1 MSLPFISIIIPV
13 FNVGPYVENCIR
25 SVMRQTYTGP
35 IECIIVDDCSTDHSI
50 AIIEQLIAEYDGA
63 ILFHVLHHVQN
74 KGFYAARN
82 TGMDS
87 AVGEYLF
94 FLDSDDE
101 IIDNCIEILA
111 EPLITDRFDVIEGK
125 YTDNKGYSSL
135 SSASTE
141 KVLLRPPLVLQCYKK
156 LWGVPVWNRLY
167 SASFIRGK
175 QLRFE
180 EAYLAMDI
188 LWSFQIA
195 CLASTIYIINKVTY
209 KYNRRDGSLT
219 SPIFFEERKR
229 IPFVFMKEMS
239 EFVSNHHIDNNDVF
253 RLFSYYFYT
262 TTKQYSA
269 SQSEYTLAYKSLRPL
284 FQVSIISVWKKN
296 RHSIKGLLYD
306 FHYILPICI
315 APYWQ
320 YIIYYRLRTLIKQK

>member
-1 MSLPFISIIIPV
+1 MNFPTISIIIPV
-13 FNVGPYVENCIR
+13 FNVGPYVEDCIR

-63 ILFHVLHHVQN
+63 ISFQVLHHVQN
-74 KGFYAARN
+74 KGVYAARN

-87 AVGEYLF
+87 AGGEYLF

-101 IIDNCIEILA
+101 ICDNCIEILA
-111 EPLITDRFDVIEGK
+111 EPLISDRFDVIEGK

-135 SSASTE
+135 SSSDAE
-141 KVLLRPPLVLQCYKK
+141 EVLLRPPHVLQCYKK
-156 LWGVPVWNRLY
+156 LWGVPVWNKLY
-167 SASFIRGK
+167 SVSFIRGK
-175 QLRFE
+175 QLRFK
-180 EAYLAMDI
+180 EAYLGVDV

-209 KYNRRDGSLT
+209 RYNRRDGSLT
-219 SPIFFEERKR
+219 SPVFFEERKR
-229 IPFVFMKEMS
+229 IPFVYMKEMS

-262 TTKQYSA
+262 TTKYFSA
-269 SQSEYTLAYKSLRPL
+269 SQSEYSLAYKSLRPL
-284 FQVSIISVWKKN
+284 FHVSILSIFKKN
-296 RHSIKGLLYD
+296 RHSIKGILYD
-306 FHYILPICI
+306 LHYVLPICV

-320 YIIYYRLRTLIKQK
+320 YIIYYRLCPLIKQK